1 MELKTA
7 IQKLRDSK
15 ELHVVN
21 NEIDWKFQVGSIC
34 RKHFREPIL
43 FSNIKGYNDFKIFTG
58 GFSSEKT
65 ISILLGI
72 EKYTSLKEISCIVK
86 KRLLNK
92 IKPKIV
98 NGTSSDNGFLNC
110 SSVDLHSL
118 PIPWWDRRDSGRY
131 IGTWH
136 ANITKDI
143 QNLTRNVGVY
153 RMMVL
158 DETHST
164 ISVSKH
170 SHLAQH
176 FLKSE
181 AMGRDLDMVTAI
193 GTEEEIVMAAAA
205 AVPIECDEFESAGAI
220 SCEPVI
226 LGRCMTISLEYPIN
240 SEIIL
245 EGKLKAGIRVTDGPF
260 ADYTGTTSCN
270 KNALL
275 YEVSAMYYKNNPV
288 FRGMAVGMP
297 GAEDHQMLSI
307 LASIGMM
314 HFHGSKYRNIIQSF
328 LLRCRLFKLFQ
339 LSGKI
344 LNKNL

>member
-1 MELKTA
+1 MILKTA
-7 IQKLRDSK
+7 IERLRDRK
-15 ELHVVN
+15 ELYEIN
-21 NEIDWKFQVGSIC
+21 QEIDWKFQVGSIC
-34 RKHFREPIL
+34 RKHINKPIL
-43 FSNIKGYNDFKIFTG
+43 FSNVKDYNQFKLFTG

-65 ISILLGI
+65 ICILLGI
-72 EKYTSLKEISCIVK
+72 EEYSSTKKISSIVRNRLQNKYV
-86 KRLLNK
+86 
-92 IKPKIV
+92 PKIV
-98 NGTSSDNGFLNC
+98 NGTSNDNGFSNYLPTN
-110 SSVDLHSL
+110 LMSL

-143 QNLTRNVGVY
+143 KNLTRNVGVY

-158 DETHST
+158 DETHTT

-176 FLKSE
+176 FLNAE
-181 AMGRDLDMVTAI
+181 AQGRDLDMVTAI

-205 AVPIECDEFESAGAI
+205 AVPNGCDEFEIAGAI
-220 SCEPVI
+220 SCNPI
-226 LGRCMTISLEYPIN
+226 TLGRCMTISLEYPVN

-275 YEVSAMYYKNNPV
+275 YEVSAIYYKNDPI
-288 FRGMAVGMP
+288 FRGMAVGMA

-307 LASIGMM
+307 LALIGMM
-314 HFHGSKYRNIIQSF
+314 HFHGSKYRNILQSF

-344 LNKNL
+344 LNSN